1 MASRMMALAVR
12 NTSKA
17 QVSWVAARSASS
29 HAQAE
34 QLAKIG
40 NRDVVGYGWNGEPIY
55 MDRVDYPM
63 PAIRFKENTP
73 DVVVR
78 LDFVVQHVIA
88 ADAEL
93 FDLQALR
100 EKEKGDWKKLS
111 VQEKKAL
118 YRVSFCQTFAEMK
131 YPTGEWKMHIGAAL
145 IAASLAIYVSLLM
158 SLFGKKRQHFS
169 QALRNVL
176 IILVISVYDE
186 DPITFDEEH
195 QKAQLK
201 RMLDLEVN
209 PIHGLSSK
217 WDYENKR
224 WK

>member
-1 MASRMMALAVR
+1 M
-12 NTSKA
+12 
-17 QVSWVAARSASS
+17 
-29 HAQAE
+29 
-34 QLAKIG
+34 
-40 NRDVVGYGWNGEPIY
+40 
-55 MDRVDYPM
+55 
-63 PAIRFKENTP
+63 
-73 DVVVR
+73 
-78 LDFVVQHVIA
+78 
-88 ADAEL
+88 
-93 FDLQALR
+93 R

-118 YRVSFCQTFAEMK
+118 YRASFCQTFSEMK
-131 YPTGEWKMHIGAAL
+131 YPTGEWKQHIGVAL

-158 SLFGKKRQHFS
+158 GIFGNLKHFIKVLKRLHNF
-169 QALRNVL
+169 LL
-176 IILVISVYDE
+176 ISVYDE

-209 PIHGLSSK
+209 PITGLSSK